1 MRTMGG
7 GSRHGAEA
15 FFVASSGK
23 GIEEDGGG
31 SADGGS
37 CALTAPAASAK
48 SAIKKEIFASERKR
62 SVRRPTIRPQQYY
75 FCTSDQEMH
84 FGKRAVSI
92 KRFLQGRQR

>member
-23 GIEEDGGG
+23 GIETGGG
-31 SADGGS
+31 AVAGGGS
-37 CALTAPAASAK
+37 CALPARAGNAK
-48 SAIKKEIFASERKR
+48 GAIKREIFASERKR

-75 FCTSDQEMH
+75 FCTSGQHMH
-84 FGKRAVSI
+84 FGERAVSI